1 MNVVTLI
8 GRLTRDCE
16 IRTYGE
22 ANDKK
27 MARFSLAVD
36 RRGKR
41 EEGQQNA
48 DFITC
53 VCYGRLAD
61 FADGYFRQGTKIA
74 LRGSI
79 RTGSYTNKDGIKVY
93 TTDVIADEVEF
104 AESKRSADQNA
115 APKPAQAAAPAGDGF
130 VNVADSGI
138 EEDLPFA

>member
-1 MNVVTLI
+1 MNNVTLL
-8 GRLTRDCE
+8 GRLTRDPE

-22 ANDKK
+22 AKDKK

-61 FADGYFRQGTKIA
+61 FADSYLKQGTKIA
-74 LRGSI
+74 LRGHI
-79 RTGSYTNKDGIKVY
+79 VTGSYINNDGIKVY

-130 VNVADSGI
+130 VNVPDDGI
-138 EEDLPFA
+138 EEDLPFT